1 MRWRASFAM
10 SASACSAAERSY
22 GAEEEGLEEEVASAA
37 SCSGVGAVE
46 VGVERYWLWVRP
58 EESSVAER

>member
-1 MRWRASFAM
+1 M